1 MLVDD
6 LEQLKDWLT
15 ASLSPICE
23 ADPSAL
29 AKYIVALVKKDKP
42 LSDLKDSC
50 TDQLDVFLQTKT
62 KDFVDTL
69 FEVIENKS
77 YMVKKE
83 EAPPAPDQLPDSVPE
98 VPPTEND
105 ATPTSSDQQLVTSTS
120 KIDIKKEEEL
130 QKAFPIAEKRPLK
143 SRSRSISPRTRSR
156 EEDRRRRLDDRRNF
170 DRGYQRRRSTSP
182 RLRRYRSR
190 SPYRRRSPFRP
201 VRRSRSPGPRG
212 RGRGRSRSRSWSR
225 SWSRS
230 PRSRSRER
238 MRSRSP
244 GGRIRSR
251 SPGGRIRS
259 RSPGG
264 RIRSRSPGGR
274 IRSRSPGGRIR
285 SRSPGGRIRS
295 RSPNGRIRSRS
306 PGGRIRSRSPGGR
319 VRSRSPGGRSPR
331 REVRARSP
339 RGRSPYRRSVSPRF
353 RSRSPRKRSRSLAGS
368 KSPRSR
374 SSFSPNRS
382 RSRSPLRKV
391 RRNSQDSRGPTPT
404 QENGLAD
411 STNPTPTDS
420 HSSISV
426 VTHTSGRYGEVQS
439 ASRIRCRDY
448 DEKGFCVRGDL
459 CVYDHGNDPV
469 VVESVSQYPSGPP
482 PSLPGHPHPPGP
494 PPPMHMGIPPP
505 GFFNRMPGPPIHVRP
520 DFHQEP
526 YNPEAP
532 GLTRSGP
539 PPYWPGGPDNMP
551 PFMKGPPPSHPPP
564 SHVPVKS
571 RLGNR
576 DLVSLTVRREV
587 KDEPEDEDTPTS
599 STRTVI
605 APKDEPPLSVAQP
618 PPPGVPV
625 PDTIP
630 SQPPPGPQGHYS
642 HHQQR
647 FHPYQ
652 RFPGP
657 RKPFDYNRIGGYRR
671 PDQTNCT
678 LEVRKIP
685 PEFNNIAKINE
696 HFGKFGSLTNIQV
709 KFEGD
714 PEAALV
720 SFSSN
725 QEALSC
731 YKCSEP
737 VFNNRFIKLFWH
749 QKNKDNGNQDA
760 SSVSTT
766 TQGVTQEDSNVSVKS
781 RLGPIP
787 PASKMQ
793 LNNLIKKSTEG
804 TATTDASA
812 TNTHPEQT
820 VTYISTGISKTVHN
834 PAALAMAAAAR
845 AKAQAQAQA
854 ALSSPTAVKAADFV
868 SKMEKV
874 KQIDAMKKEAAAKK
888 LEIQKHKQEL
898 LERQIEQQKKLIATL
913 EKNKDMKEPNKKAI
927 METLKT
933 LSNSIDKLKTE
944 LSTSSAGFK
953 SDSGLPGTSLTVK
966 SPEQAKKEIL
976 DMELE
981 LMTKTSSGEE
991 TIELKK
997 KLSELTKVANSM
1009 GLLGRGRGRGAVA
1022 RGRAATTWVASGIG
1036 PPAGPPG
1043 FGRGRGRGA
1052 LFGKAA
1058 VATRT
1063 LDRRPKVV
1071 EVVGFDAEEKE
1082 EITSHINGL
1091 KEVEKIEFNMDIP
1104 SAIVTFK
1111 TRRDA
1116 EMGILHGSKFK
1127 TKTLKMNWHI
1137 PKPDFSRSS
1146 STTSVETED
1155 HEEIDEEALLAG
1167 VEDEEEENEE
1177 ERSWRP

>member
-1 MLVDD
+1 MLIDD

-15 ASLSPICE
+15 AQLSPICE

-29 AKYIVALVKKDKP
+29 AKYVVALVKKDKP
-42 LSDLKDSC
+42 ISELKDSC

-69 FEVIENKS
+69 FEVIDNKS
-77 YMVKKE
+77 YIKEKE
-83 EAPPAPDQLPDSVPE
+83 ETAAPLPDSAAPDE
-98 VPPTEND
+98 APPTEND
-105 ATPTSSDQQLVTSTS
+105 ATLAPSDQQLVTSTS
-120 KIDIKKEEEL
+120 KIDIKREEDL
-130 QKAFPIAEKRPLK
+130 QKAFPIGENRPRK
-143 SRSRSISPRTRSR
+143 SRSRSLSPRTRSR
-156 EEDRRRRLDDRRNF
+156 EDDRRRRVDERRNF
-170 DRGYQRRRSTSP
+170 DRGYPRRRSTSP

-201 VRRSRSPGPRG
+201 IRG

-238 MRSRSP
+238 IRSRSP
-244 GGRIRSR
+244 GGRIRSRSPGGGLKSKSPAGRIRSR

-274 IRSRSPGGRIR
+274 IRSRSPVGRLR
-285 SRSPGGRIRS
+285 SRSPGA
-295 RSPNGRIRSRS
+295 
-306 PGGRIRSRSPGGR
+306 
-319 VRSRSPGGRSPR
+319 RSPR

-339 RGRSPYRRSVSPRF
+339 RGRSPYRRSISPRF
-353 RSRSPRKRSRSLAGS
+353 RSRSPRKRSRSPVGS
-368 KSPRSR
+368 RSPRSR
-374 SSFSPNRS
+374 SPLSPNRS
-382 RSRSPLRKV
+382 RSRSPVRKV
-391 RRNSQDSRGPTPT
+391 RRNSLDSRGPTPT

-411 STNPTPTDS
+411 SSNPTPADS

-439 ASRIRCRDY
+439 ASGIRCRDY

-469 VVESVSQYPSGPP
+469 VVESVSQYPSGHPP
-482 PSLPGHPHPPGP
+482 HHSGHPPGP

-505 GFFNRMPGPPIHVRP
+505 GFFSNRMPGPPIHVRP
-520 DFHQEP
+520 DFRHQEP

-539 PPYWPGGPDNMP
+539 PPFWPGGPDNMP
-551 PFMKGPPPSHPPP
+551 PFMKGPPPTVPPP
-564 SHVPVKS
+564 NHVPVKS
-571 RLGNR
+571 RLGTR
-576 DLVSLTVRREV
+576 GDLVNLTVRREV
-587 KDEPEDEDTPTS
+587 KDDQDDEDTPSS

-605 APKDEPPLSVAQP
+605 APKDEPPLSLSQP

-625 PDTIP
+625 AETT
-630 SQPPPGPQGHYS
+630 STGPPPGPQGHFQ

-652 RFPGP
+652 RFSGP

-685 PEFNNIAKINE
+685 QEFNNIAKINE

-731 YKCSEP
+731 YKCPEP

-749 QKNKDNGNQDA
+749 QKNKDTTNQDA
-760 SSVSTT
+760 SPVSTT
-766 TQGVTQEDSNVSVKS
+766 TQGVAQEDSNVSLKS

-793 LNNLIKKSTEG
+793 LNNLIKKSTENAV
-804 TATTDASA
+804 TSDTS
-812 TNTHPEQT
+812 PT
-820 VTYISTGISKTVHN
+820 VTHAEQSISYITTGISKTVFN
-834 PAALAMAAAAR
+834 PAAAAMAAR
-845 AKAQAQAQA
+845 AKAQAS
-854 ALSSPTAVKAADFV
+854 LSSPTAVKAADFV

-874 KQIDAMKKEAAAKK
+874 KQMDAMKKEAAAKK
-888 LEIQKHKQEL
+888 LEIQKNKQDL
-898 LERQIEQQKKLIATL
+898 LKRQIEQQKKLIATL

-944 LSTSSAGFK
+944 LSTGGIGLK
-953 SDSGLPGTSLTVK
+953 LEIGGLPVTGITVK

-981 LMTKTSSGEE
+981 LMTKPSTGEE
-991 TIELKK
+991 TLELKK
-997 KLSELTKVANSM
+997 KLNELTKVANSM
-1009 GLLGRGRGRGAVA
+1009 GILGRGRGRGAVA
-1022 RGRAATTWVASGIG
+1022 RGRAATTWVASGIT
-1036 PPAGPPG
+1036 PPAGPPA

-1052 LFGKAA
+1052 LFGKAGA
-1058 VATRT
+1058 AIRT

-1071 EVVGFDAEEKE
+1071 EVMGFDAEEQE
-1082 EITSHINGL
+1082 EITSHLNEL
-1091 KEVEKIEFNMDIP
+1091 KEVEKVELNMDIP

-1111 TRRDA
+1111 TRRAA
-1116 EMGILHGSKFK
+1116 EMGILHGGKFK
-1127 TKTLKMNWHI
+1127 TKMLKMNWHI
-1137 PKPDFSRSS
+1137 PKPDFSRSIS
-1146 STTSVETED
+1146 SLSADSED